1 MATLCKWCVTMTHAQ
16 NNYHDENATVSGQQR
31 TGPARG
37 MGWGTGGGGGLGWV
51 DVDSSRLFMFTN
63 KRIAH
68 Y

>member
-1 MATLCKWCVTMTHAQ
+1 MHRIIIMMRMLPCLG
-16 NNYHDENATVSGQQR
+16 NN
-31 TGPARG
+31 GPDQLG
-37 MGWGTGGGGGLGWV
+37 VWGGGEGEGGGGLGWV